1 MGSLTPQQ
9 EDAFRRESFH
19 ALYEANYH
27 LVLGY
32 ALRRCSDPDDAA
44 DVVAE
49 TFLVAW
55 RRLDDLRRDDARLWL
70 YGVARRVLAN
80 QRRGE
85 RRRRHLG
92 ERLRQELRG
101 VATPPAL
108 ADRES
113 EPQVATALAS
123 LSDRDREVITLAAWE
138 GLGGSDLAEV
148 LGCSTNAAKTRL
160 HRARRR
166 LARRLGI
173 SIDSGA
179 VKRGNCGGQ
188 VASERAAAEQVI
200 GRPAKEDL
208 A

>member
-1 MGSLTPQQ
+1 MTPQRD
-9 EDAFRRESFH
+9 DACRRDRFR
-19 ALYEANYH
+19 AIYEANYH
-27 LVLGY
+27 LILGY
-32 ALRRCSDPDDAA
+32 ALRRCSDPEDAA

-55 RRLDDLRRDDARLWL
+55 RRLDDLRRDEARLWL

-85 RRRRHLG
+85 HRRRQLG
-92 ERLRQELRG
+92 ERLRAELRS
-101 VATPPAL
+101 VATPPVL
-108 ADRES
+108 AGRES
-113 EPQVATALAS
+113 QREEVAAALAS

-138 GLGGSDLAEV
+138 GLEGGDLAQV

-166 LARRLGI
+166 LARRLGADI
-173 SIDSGA
+173 NPGA
-179 VKRGNCGGQ
+179 VKRGAGVGQ
-188 VASERAAAEQVI
+188 VAGGPPAAEQVI